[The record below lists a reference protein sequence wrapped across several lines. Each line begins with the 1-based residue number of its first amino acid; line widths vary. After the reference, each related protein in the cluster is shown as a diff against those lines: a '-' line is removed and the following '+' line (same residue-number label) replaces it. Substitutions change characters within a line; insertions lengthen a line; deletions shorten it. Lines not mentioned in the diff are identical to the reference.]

1 MAGGAQAKMSTWF
14 SKPNQSLISKV
25 TKKRVGFNLK
35 IFVFALLKTV
45 HCRAERNPGRIG
57 RLFNCN
63 DRCFFIWREAPKPKC
78 LPGLVSPIKV
88 WFQRWPKKGS
98 DSTWKFLCLRSWKL
112 STCRA
117 ERNPGRIGRLFNCND
132 RCFFIWREAPKPKC
146 LPGLVSP
153 IKVWFQR
160 WPKKGSDSTWKF
172 LCLRSWKLSIA
183 GLSGILDVLGDY
195 LTAMTGVFSYGGRR
209 PSQNVYLV

>member
-25 TKKRVGFNLK
+25 TKKRFGFNLK

-45 HCRAERNPGRIG
+45 PCRAERNPGRIG
-57 RLFNCN
+57 RLFTCN
-63 DRCFFIWREAPKPKC
+63 ERCFFIWREAPKPKC
-78 LPGLVSPIKV
+78 LPCLVSPIKV
-88 WFQRWPKKGS
+88 WFQRWPQ
-98 DSTWKFLCLRSWKL
+98 
-112 STCRA
+112 
-117 ERNPGRIGRLFNCND
+117 N
-132 RCFFIWREAPKPKC
+132 
-146 LPGLVSP
+146 
-153 IKVWFQR
+153 
-160 WPKKGSDSTWKF
+160 GSDSTWKF

-183 GLSGILDVLGDY
+183 GLSGIMDVLGDY

>member
-1 MAGGAQAKMSTWF
+1 MAGGAQAKISTCF
-14 SKPNQSLISKV
+14 SKPNQSLTEKV

-45 HCRAERNPGRIG
+45 QNRAERNSGRIL

-63 DRCFFIWREAPKPKC
+63 DRCFFIWREAPKPKF

-88 WFQRWPKKGS
+88 WFQRLPK
-98 DSTWKFLCLRSWKL
+98 R
-112 STCRA
+112 
-117 ERNPGRIGRLFNCND
+117 
-132 RCFFIWREAPKPKC
+132 
-146 LPGLVSP
+146 
-153 IKVWFQR
+153 
-160 WPKKGSDSTWKF
+160 GSDSTWKF

-183 GLSGILDVLGDY
+183 GLSAILDVLGDY